1 MFYMSVHRTIEA
13 FHGYLSI
20 ERRMS
25 KNTIM
30 AYMRDL
36 ASFQS
41 YVLDRSGAFEPVQ
54 IERRLLRRYLGH
66 LHSEGH
72 SVATIAR
79 RISALRAYFKYLIKQ
94 DILESDPSGNLK
106 TPKQEKLT
114 PRFLSADDAQRLI
127 EHPVGDTPSAYR
139 DRAILELAYSAGLR
153 VGEVVSLN
161 VKDVDLEARTLRV
174 VGKGDKTRIVPIG
187 RHAVVALELWLA
199 RRHELNGRNQ
209 GLDAVF
215 RNARGGRLSA
225 RSVQRLVTKG
235 RESCQQQGATPHWLR
250 HACATHMLGSGAD
263 LRSIQEL
270 LGHASLSTTQR
281 YTHVDLEK
289 LMKTYDKA
297 HPRSG
302 HSTSESILPT

>member
-1 MFYMSVHRTIEA
+1 MSQ
-13 FHGYLSI
+13 
-20 ERRMS
+20 
-25 KNTIM
+25 NTIL

-36 ASFQS
+36 ASFQT
-41 YVLDRSGAFEPVQ
+41 YVTNRIGVFEPLE
-54 IERRLLRRYLGH
+54 IDRRLLRRYLGH
-66 LHSEGH
+66 LHADGH
-72 SVATIAR
+72 SVSTIAR

-94 DILESDPSGNLK
+94 GALTSDPSENLK
-106 TPKQEKLT
+106 TPKQQKLT
-114 PRFLSADDAQRLI
+114 PRFLSADDALRLI
-127 EHPVGDTPSAYR
+127 EHPSGDTPAAYR

-161 VKDVDLEARTLRV
+161 VGDVDLEARTLRV

-187 RHAVVALELWLA
+187 RHAVIALELWLV
-199 RRHELNGRNQ
+199 RRHELSGPLNDLQ
-209 GLDAVF
+209 AVF
-215 RNARGGRLSA
+215 RNKRGGRLSA

-235 RESCQQQGATPHWLR
+235 RQSCQQQGATPHWLR

-270 LGHASLSTTQR
+270 LGHSSLSTTQR

-302 HSTSESILPT
+302 NSTSDSNLPS